1 MSSNCHRIRWN
12 LCQNQ
17 AILTMNPK
25 YGKEPTIRGKLVSRR
40 SYRLDR
46 TGSDRTRSDL
56 KKKTGPKPDQTVRRT
71 LIRIKSDMENVF
83 LFTNGCLFFEEYLKL
98 TFFLLIGGWCGAN
111 HLIALSSRD
120 CNR

>member
-1 MSSNCHRIRWN
+1 
-12 LCQNQ
+12 
-17 AILTMNPK
+17 
-25 YGKEPTIRGKLVSRR
+25 
-40 SYRLDR
+40 
-46 TGSDRTRSDL
+46 
-56 KKKTGPKPDQTVRRT
+56 
-71 LIRIKSDMENVF
+71 MENVF